1 LRTRLIADAVTGK
14 LDVREA
20 AARLSEEIEE
30 PEPLEEVDETDGEE
44 VADDLDAATE
54 EAEA

>member
-1 LRTRLIADAVTGK
+1 MVTGK

-20 AARLSEEIEE
+20 AERLLCEVEE
-30 PEPLEEVDETDGEE
+30 PLGEMEALVEDEEDGQD
-44 VADDLDAATE
+44 VNLDAATE